1 MVSLKTS
8 ALLAVVA
15 AAPAMAANIA
25 GNAGFETAGDSST
38 ISAFWGAGAGGAAGT
53 ISERSSTNPFSGD
66 WAQRLVA
73 NGAPAQGASAGISQN
88 SINDLGLVSLA
99 PGSSVTL
106 SFKGNYTFG
115 PGGVGFYTLRILNSS
130 GAIVANT
137 GLQVV
142 NQGTNGYQSFSTAA
156 LTVPEFG
163 AAPNDSFAAFV
174 EINVVAGAF
183 DGSTS
188 SAFIDD
194 VVIDA
199 TLVPAPSALGLM
211 GAGLLVA
218 GRRRRASK

>member
-142 NQGTNGYQSFSTAA
+142 NQGTNGYQMFSTAA

>member
-8 ALLAVVA
+8 ALLALVA

-25 GNAGFETAGDSST
+25 GNAGFEVAGNSPT

-53 ISERSSTNPFSGD
+53 VSERSATNPFAGD

-73 NGAPAQGASAGISQN
+73 NGGVGAGASAGISQN
-88 SINDLGLVSLA
+88 SIADLGLVSLA
-99 PGSSVTL
+99 PGSSVGL
-106 SFKGNYTFG
+106 SFRGNYTFG

-130 GAIVANT
+130 GQIVADT

-142 NQGTNGYQSFSTAA
+142 NQGTNGYQSFSTAD
-156 LTVPEFG
+156 LVVPAFG

-174 EINVVAGAF
+174 EINVAAGAF

-188 SAFIDD
+188 AAFIDD

-199 TLVPAPSALGLM
+199 TLVPAPSALGLL
-211 GAGLLVA
+211 GAGVLVA